1 MNTSKYWYRNVM
13 TGLFFVTGISS
24 FLSGQFVA
32 STMLFGMAF
41 LTHTRILAKPARA

>member
-1 MNTSKYWYRNVM
+1 MNASKQLYRNVM
-13 TGLFFVTGISS
+13 AGLFFLTGISS

-41 LTHTRILAKPARA
+41 LTHTRILAKPVRA